1 VAGSKQQMA
10 VGLATFIMRF
20 LVVVFF
26 AGLAGSAVVVA
37 ISFVEDFLIL
47 IGLEEN
53 AKDETAKNDFAP
65 VKPPEVFS

>member
-1 VAGSKQQMA
+1 MA

-47 IGLEEN
+47 IGLEGN
-53 AKDETAKNDFAP
+53 AKDESRPK
-65 VKPPEVFS
+65 